1 MNSLNIK
8 TKIYFDLNLRFY
20 LPISSLHCS
29 FSYLKKKVQAKWFNI
44 KTNVSPDF
52 VFLYF

>member
-20 LPISSLHCS
+20 LSISSLHCS
-29 FSYLKKKVQAKWFNI
+29 YSYLKVQAKWFNI
-44 KTNVSPDF
+44 KTHVLTDF